1 MTPRPITRPLPVTV
15 AVGAQPGWNAPWLV
29 NGRVIWLE
37 TRPQEGGRATLLT
50 RRLGSSAPPREL
62 TPAPW
67 SVRSRLH
74 GYGGGAFCADSAAVV
89 FTHDGDRQLW
99 CLDLPTP
106 GASTPA
112 PGAPP
117 PAPRRLT
124 PPPPPE
130 GGASG
135 GRAFADGLLDR
146 RRQRWLGVLEA
157 QGRDQLVSV
166 NLAGGAP
173 QTLHQARDFCGS
185 PALSPSGRHLAWLE
199 WQQPFMPWERSELW
213 LGRLTDDGSLTD
225 VRRLAGADGADAVG
239 ESVVQPLWAGPHL
252 LFASDRDGWWT
263 LRRVLDADASTG
275 PLVEQ
280 TPLALEAEFGTP
292 PWVAGLRCAAWDGER
307 LVAAACRQG
316 RWELGRLE
324 ARQACEGGSG
334 GDREGNDSG
343 ESNGNNNGE
352 SDGNDSGDAAGQALW
367 HWRPL
372 ELPFSEL
379 GELTAE
385 NGHLVAIA
393 ASPTIGSG
401 LLEVDLAADTWRHT
415 PAAPCPLPPE
425 AISTPE
431 ALWFTGGGGDPTHAW
446 FYPPA
451 GGASPD
457 SPLLLR
463 AHSGPTAMARTGL
476 NLVVQFWTSRG
487 WGVVDVNYGGSSGF
501 GRAYRE
507 RLQGQWGVLDVAD
520 CLAAAAAVVARGQ
533 ASAERVAMDGSSA
546 SGFTVL
552 AALAAGDGLRAGAC
566 RYPVV
571 DLETLVAES
580 HRFEA
585 RYLDSLVG
593 PWPEARALYQAR
605 SPLSQVS
612 RIHRPVILFHGQEDT
627 VVPASQSERL
637 ALALTNQGVP
647 VELHLFPDE
656 GHGFRSGAVQA
667 RVLEATEA
675 FFRRHLGLER

>member
-1 MTPRPITRPLPVTV
+1 VTPRPITRPLPVTV
-15 AVGAQPGWNAPWLV
+15 AVGAQPSWSAPWLV
-29 NGRVIWLE
+29 NGQVFWLE
-37 TRPQEGGRATLLT
+37 TRPSEGGRATLLT
-50 RRLGSSAPPREL
+50 RPFGASDPPQEL

-99 CLDLPTP
+99 CLDR
-106 GASTPA
+106 PA
-112 PGAPP
+112 TDVACPSPDGPP

-124 PPPPPE
+124 TPPDA
-130 GGASG
+130 GAAR

-146 RRQRWLGVLEA
+146 RRERWLGVMED
-157 QGRDQLVSV
+157 QGRDQLVAVS
-166 NLAGGAP
+166 LAGGPP
-173 QTLHQARDFCGS
+173 QTLRQARDFCGS

-225 VRRLAGADGADAVG
+225 VRRLAGSDGADAVG

-263 LRRVLDADASTG
+263 LRRFLNADASTG
-275 PLVEQ
+275 PDPLVEQ
-280 TPLALEAEFGTP
+280 TPLALEADIGTP

-307 LVAAACRQG
+307 LVAAACREG

-324 ARQACEGGSG
+324 ARQAREGGSG
-334 GDREGNDSG
+334 GDR
-343 ESNGNNNGE
+343 
-352 SDGNDSGDAAGQALW
+352 DGNDSGDAPGQALW
-367 HWRPL
+367 RWRPL

-379 GELTAE
+379 GELSAD
-385 NGHLVAIA
+385 NGRLVAIA
-393 ASPTIGSG
+393 AGPTTGSG

-415 PAAPCPLPPE
+415 PAAPCPLPLE

-431 ALWFTGGGGDPTHAW
+431 ALWFTGGGGEPTHAW

-451 GGASPD
+451 GGATPD

-533 ASAERVAMDGSSA
+533 ASAARVAMDGSSA

-552 AALAAGDGLRAGAC
+552 AALAAGEGLRAGAC

-605 SPLSQVS
+605 SPLGQVS

-656 GHGFRSGAVQA
+656 GHGFRSGAAQA

-675 FFRRHLGLER
+675 FFRRHLGLSR